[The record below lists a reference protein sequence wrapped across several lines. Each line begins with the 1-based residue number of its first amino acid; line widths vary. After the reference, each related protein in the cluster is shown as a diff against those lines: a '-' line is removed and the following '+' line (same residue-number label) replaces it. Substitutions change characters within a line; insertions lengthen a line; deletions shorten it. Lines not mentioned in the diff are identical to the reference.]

1 MRAPL
6 VAMLALLMG
15 CALTS
20 KSKPVDVRY
29 FALDPDA
36 SPAVRAGPPSPS
48 PQLGLGSITSSIFLR
63 NRIVFR
69 RSNHEVGTYDDER
82 WTEYPETYLRR
93 SLSRALFDTGA
104 FVEGLGDRVP
114 TVDVELVAFEEV
126 IQRSARAGRV
136 QIAYRLHDDRT
147 VLATGIIAVEKNAG
161 GDGGIAFV
169 VSAIGVALNE
179 ATERLSNVI
188 HAYFAS
194 VPGAP

>member
-6 VAMLALLMG
+6 IAMLVLLTG

-20 KSKPVDVRY
+20 KSKPVDIRY
-29 FALDPDA
+29 FALDADA
-36 SPAVRAGPPSPS
+36 SLAVRAAPRPS

-69 RSNHEVGTYDDER
+69 RSSHEVGTYDDQR

-93 SLSRALFDTGA
+93 SLSHALFDTGA

-136 QIAYRLHDDRT
+136 QITYRLHDDRT
-147 VLATGIIAVEKNAG
+147 VLATGIITVERNAG
-161 GDGGIAFV
+161 GEGGTAAV

-194 VPGAP
+194 VPDAP